1 MSNPLELKYS
11 ASLMSQSFWFVEFR
25 NLVKLAA
32 SGIPIDEIK
41 KKCLEENLVGAL
53 TENRIKRA
61 TGYLINRL
69 KQMDEKMIK
78 IFCDADVATQ
88 KIINLVIMLR
98 MDRLFFEFM
107 YEVYRDKVILGIP
120 ELSSSDV
127 NVFFS
132 KKEIQSEE
140 VAGWKDTT
148 RRKLGVCYL
157 NYLADANLLT
167 VIDKKKMITPPV
179 LDIVLERYLQA
190 SGDEAISKAITGDN

>member
-32 SGIPIDEIK
+32 SGMSIEEIK

-53 TENRIKRA
+53 TENRIKRT

-88 KIINLVIMLR
+88 KIINLVTMLR
-98 MDRLFFEFM
+98 TDRLFFEFM
-107 YEVYRDKVILGIP
+107 YEVYRDKVILGVP
-120 ELSSSDV
+120 ELVSSDV
-127 NVFFS
+127 NIFFS

-148 RRKLGVCYL
+148 RRKLGICYL

-167 VIDKKKMITPPV
+167 VVDKKKMITPPV